1 MKKFL
6 SIMMITLMIIV
17 TIVGITACT
26 KDEPDKEPDKLVGT
40 WISVAEDNN
49 HYPYDFNKTE
59 EYRLYA
65 DYYAVITESENLF
78 FKSYMFVQSNG
89 NFIEHN
95 ESKVVRNPKKEG
107 TYHVST
113 HFWENHFAGSSYKIT
128 FVDNDTILIEDD
140 DDSFTSF
147 TFRRTSMTLEEFK
160 ATYGRAE

>member
-1 MKKFL
+1 
-6 SIMMITLMIIV
+6 MMITLMIIV

-95 ESKVVRNPKKEG
+95 ESKVVRNPKKKG
-107 TYHVST
+107 HIMCL
-113 HFWENHFAGSSYKIT
+113 HT
-128 FVDNDTILIEDD
+128 FGRIILLAVHI
-140 DDSFTSF
+140 
-147 TFRRTSMTLEEFK
+147 K
-160 ATYGRAE
+160 